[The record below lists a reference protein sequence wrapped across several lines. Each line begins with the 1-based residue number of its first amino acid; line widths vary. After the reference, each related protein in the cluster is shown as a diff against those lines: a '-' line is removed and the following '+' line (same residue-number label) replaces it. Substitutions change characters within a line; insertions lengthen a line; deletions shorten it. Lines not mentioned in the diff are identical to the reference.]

1 MSSGK
6 HRKMPAKLDI
16 LEPGCCCVRRAPV
29 YPEVYLM
36 ENSIIAYILS
46 LLSVFLAHNA
56 DTPSTLLACFAS
68 GYGVVLVLYSY
79 RDVQRSYYER
89 LEREEIETDG
99 FSGADESKDMRD
111 VATETSSEEGDD
123 AKSEYSDVASQVNF
137 DSVAS
142 PLRRRRVIKIKKT
155 AVAELELSQE
165 DRVLQQLRQ
174 IEREVA
180 ERNAA
185 REAEAAVIVAA
196 REAYKAVIDEKKD

>member
-1 MSSGK
+1 
-6 HRKMPAKLDI
+6 MPAKLDI

-68 GYGVVLVLYSY
+68 GYGVVLVVYSY
-79 RDVQRSYYER
+79 RDVQKSYYER

-99 FSGADESKDMRD
+99 FSEASETAEKRD
-111 VATETSSEEGDD
+111 ATTETSSEEGDD
-123 AKSEYSDVASQVNF
+123 AKSEYSDVGSQVNF
-137 DSVAS
+137 DDAAS

-155 AVAELELSQE
+155 AAAALDVSQE

-174 IEREVA
+174 IEKEVA

-185 REAEAAVIVAA
+185 RESEAAIIVAA
-196 REAYKAVIDEKKD
+196 REAYKATINEKKD

>member
-1 MSSGK
+1 
-6 HRKMPAKLDI
+6 MPAKLDI

-36 ENSIIAYILS
+36 ENSIIAYVLS
-46 LLSVFLAHNA
+46 VLSVFLAHNA
-56 DTPSTLLACFAS
+56 DRYSTLAACFAS
-68 GYGVVLVLYSY
+68 GYGLVLVMYSY
-79 RDVQRSYYER
+79 RDVQRNYYER

-99 FSGADESKDMRD
+99 FSDTSEASDAKEVKDA
-111 VATETSSEEGDD
+111 ATETSSEEGDD
-123 AKSEYSDVASQVNF
+123 SKSVYSDVASQVNF

-155 AVAELELSQE
+155 AAAVELSQQ

-174 IEREVA
+174 IEKEVA

-196 REAYKAVIDEKKD
+196 REAYKAVIDENNNN

>member
-1 MSSGK
+1 
-6 HRKMPAKLDI
+6 
-16 LEPGCCCVRRAPV
+16 
-29 YPEVYLM
+29 M

-68 GYGVVLVLYSY
+68 GYGVVLVVYSY
-79 RDVQRSYYER
+79 RDVQKSYYER

-99 FSGADESKDMRD
+99 FSEASETAEKRD
-111 VATETSSEEGDD
+111 ATTETSSEEGDD
-123 AKSEYSDVASQVNF
+123 AKSEYSDVGSQVNF
-137 DSVAS
+137 DDAAS

-155 AVAELELSQE
+155 AAAALDVSQE

-174 IEREVA
+174 IEKEVA

-185 REAEAAVIVAA
+185 RESEAAIIVAA
-196 REAYKAVIDEKKD
+196 REAYKATINEKKD